1 MPSAAGFVE
10 YNGGRLEG
18 RFDVGGSKRYIA
30 VEVKP
35 PIQPFKCDNAIL
47 TYDNVAQ
54 LLGDCKWTGT
64 AGRDDLQ
71 MDFNDGATIGGLL
84 AEPRSSVRIRGTGTW
99 STAKLNLAPPPLPEK
114 QYNVKP
120 VTVNPFTSNTTRSH
134 AEIAR
139 EQQLLE
145 LGVPI
150 IAYAAFRLC
159 LTRSSPIIL

>member
-18 RFDVGGSKRYIA
+18 RFDVAGSKRYIA

-54 LLGDCKWTGT
+54 LLENCKWTGT

-71 MDFNDGATIGGLL
+71 MDFGEGVTIGGLL

-99 STAKLNLAPPPLPEK
+99 STAKLNLPPLPTPET
-114 QYNVKP
+114 QNNVK
-120 VTVNPFTSNTTRSH
+120 VVAVNPFTSNTPRNK
-134 AEIAR
+134 AELEH
-139 EQQLLE
+139 EQQLLG

-150 IAYAAFRLC
+150 IA
-159 LTRSSPIIL
+159 